1 MFDGV
6 CDVPSAC
13 RVMEKTTAIRVN
25 DVTMIKMLGA
35 TDKTVSSK
43 TNWTILAVEDPPVS
57 PKSILTLCAAAG
69 TAAKH
74 KSSAADRIF

>member
-1 MFDGV
+1 
-6 CDVPSAC
+6 
-13 RVMEKTTAIRVN
+13 
-25 DVTMIKMLGA
+25 MIKILGA